1 MSETLSVESTSSP
14 VYTVKLL
21 MGQASL
27 SSRGEVSPLG
37 EGGGSLPHLLYIPTC
52 RLQDKAAAVPRAQG
66 HHPTQSW
73 DTSQPPWEPEVTD
86 FAELFSLGGEG
97 REGSSDEGE

>member
-1 MSETLSVESTSSP
+1 MKCLRSE
-14 VYTVKLL
+14 K
-21 MGQASL
+21 
-27 SSRGEVSPLG
+27 
-37 EGGGSLPHLLYIPTC
+37 GGGSLPHLLYIPTC
-52 RLQDKAAAVPRAQG
+52 RLQDKAADVPRAQG

-73 DTSQPPWEPEVTD
+73 DTSQALWEPEVTD